1 MKALA
6 VSATFFIFTVTAFID
21 PSIKKTATNFT
32 TTNENPKIQAAILL
46 DVSGSMEGLIE
57 QAKAQLWN
65 MVTIMGKAKCGGATP
80 GIEIALYEYGR
91 ATNDRKAGFIKQ
103 LSPFTSDLDQL
114 SQELFK
120 LTINGSEEYCG
131 QVIYTSLNELN
142 WDTSSSSYKV
152 IFISGNESF
161 LQGTLPYIKACDLAN
176 KKGVIVNTIYC
187 GERLQAIQEHWDLAG
202 ECGNGSF
209 TNINQ
214 DARIEDIPTPYDSSL
229 VVLNDKLNGTYLW
242 YGENGADFY
251 TQQAK
256 VDQSNFRANKSAG
269 LKRANVKSNSKLYSN
284 AQWDLIDASNADTTF
299 YKKVDMK
306 TLPDS
311 LKNRSREE
319 LQEIITAKNN
329 ERVLIQN
336 DIQKV
341 SKQRS
346 DFIAAEKAKNTGSNI
361 ATLETEVEK
370 IIKEQVKRFNMK
382 IG

>member
-1 MKALA
+1 MKVLPA
-6 VSATFFIFTVTAFID
+6 SATFFIVIVTAFID
-21 PSIKKTATNFT
+21 PSIKKPRTNFT
-32 TTNENPKIQAAILL
+32 TTNANPKIQTAILI

-65 MVTIMGKAKCGGATP
+65 MVTIMGKAKCDGVTP

-91 ATNDRKAGFIKQ
+91 ATNDRKTGFIKQ

-120 LTINGSEEYCG
+120 LTTNGSENYCG
-131 QVIYTSLNELN
+131 QVIYTSLNELK

-187 GERLQAIQEHWDLAG
+187 GDRLQGIQEHWDLAG
-202 ECGNGSF
+202 ECGNGSY

-214 DARIEDIPTPYDSSL
+214 DARIEDIPTPYDSTL
-229 VVLNDKLNGTYLW
+229 VVLNGKLNGTYLW
-242 YGENGADFY
+242 YGENGANAY
-251 TQQAK
+251 NMQAT
-256 VDQSNFRANKSAG
+256 VDQSNFSNNKSAG

-311 LKNRSREE
+311 LKNSSRDQ
-319 LQEIITAKNN
+319 LQKVISAKNS

-346 DFIAAEKAKNTGSNI
+346 DFIATEKAKNGGSNI
-361 ATLETEVEK
+361 ATLESEVEK
-370 IIKEQVKRFNMK
+370 IIKQQVKRFNMK
-382 IG
+382 IE